1 MTESIY
7 LTALIVGLLGG
18 VHCLGM
24 CGGVVGA
31 LTFNLK
37 PEVQLSWWRMLPYQL
52 SYNLGRISSYVLIG
66 ALFGFLGSSLV
77 SLATF
82 LPLQQTL
89 QVVAGVFMV
98 VLGLYLGGWWNG
110 LVVIEKGG
118 QGIWKRL
125 APLTKKMMP
134 IHTIG
139 QAWLY
144 GMVWGWLPCG
154 LVYSMLIMALSAGGA
169 LEGGLVMLAFGL
181 GTLPNLLLMGSF
193 VFFFTRLARNNLV
206 RKVAGSFVMLMGF
219 GQLYLA
225 YSVQVA

>member
-110 LVVIEKGG
+110 LVVIEKSG
-118 QGIWKRL
+118 QGVWKRL
-125 APLTKKMMP
+125 APLTQKMMP
-134 IHTIG
+134 IRTIG

-169 LEGGLVMLAFGL
+169 LDGGLVMLAFGL
-181 GTLPNLLLMGSF
+181 GTLPNLLLMGTF

-206 RKVAGSFVMLMGF
+206 RKVAGGLVMVMGF